1 MIYPMNQQIEKLLES
16 AYDPETGELLEEITE
31 DDLQAQIEALQI
43 DFDEKIKSLRNAYL
57 ETSLEAECIAA
68 EASALWKNQQE
79 VSKRAK
85 SRKNKGERYKRF
97 IAWLLQGEKYK
108 KDGCDINYRASEG
121 LVIEDRDA
129 LVEWAKQNAPGLLKE
144 PELRDDEVKKAI
156 KSGVQI
162 PFAYIEKR
170 KNIQVK

>member
-1 MIYPMNQQIEKLLES
+1 MIYPMNEQIEKLLES

-31 DDLQAQIEALQI
+31 DDLQAQIEAMQI
-43 DFDEKIKSLRNAYL
+43 DFDEKITSLANAYL
-57 ETSLEAECIAA
+57 ETNLEAECIAA

-85 SRKNKGERYKRF
+85 SKKNKGERYKRY
-97 IAWLLQGEKYK
+97 IAWLLQGEKFK
-108 KDGCDINYRASEG
+108 KDGRDISYCSSEG
-121 LVIEDRDA
+121 LVIEDREA
-129 LVEWAKQNAPGLLKE
+129 LVDWAKQNAPGLLKE
-144 PELRDDEVKKAI
+144 PELRDDEVKKAL
-156 KSGVQI
+156 KAGANI